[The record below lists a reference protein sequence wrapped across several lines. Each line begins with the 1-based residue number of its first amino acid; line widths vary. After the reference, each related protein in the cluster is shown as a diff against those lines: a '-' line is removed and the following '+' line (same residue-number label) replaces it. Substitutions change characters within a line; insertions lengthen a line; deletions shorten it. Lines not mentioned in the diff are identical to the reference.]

1 MGQVLT
7 IQNGQTVDVKF
18 LEKTGVGGGRYIFF
32 RWPAC
37 EDIAEV
43 EANFVF
49 CWDFEVNIY
58 SSDGRLWSVP
68 EVKMLEKAYQRIKQ
82 L

>member
-1 MGQVLT
+1 MLA
-7 IQNGQTVDVKF
+7 IQNAQTADVKF
-18 LEKTGVGGGRYIFF
+18 LKKARGRYDFF

-37 EDIAEV
+37 EDTAEE
-43 EANFVF
+43 EAKFVF
-49 CWDFEVNIY
+49 CWDFEVNFH
-58 SSDGRLWSVP
+58 SGDGRLWSVP